1 MVEAVLL
8 QGRQL
13 RLVVS
18 GLMVGT
24 FVAALDTLVVIT
36 ALATISG
43 QLGGLAE
50 LPWIVTAYLLTSTAT
65 APVLGKL
72 GDLYGRKL
80 VYEWSIVVFVAGSLV
95 CGFSQSIAMLIV
107 GRAVQGLGAGGLQTL
122 PLAMVS
128 DVVPHR
134 LRAKYQGVMVA
145 GFGVASLAGPLLGG
159 VFVDGVSW
167 RWIFYINVPLGFAAW
182 FMSRRMPYV
191 PARPENTSVDIAGSV
206 VLTVLS
212 TCLLL
217 IVTWAGTTY
226 SFGSAPIVS
235 LVLACV
241 VLAVVLVRVE
251 RRARDPILPLV
262 LFRNP
267 TYRTDAAAVFL
278 LAVATYSG
286 WSLIPMF
293 MQLVEGASATQSAML
308 ILPFVAANT
317 LGAIGVGRLLAR
329 WPHYKTAAVIG
340 TALATAGFYSYAAL
354 DVGSGLLLL
363 SLLIVLSGGGIG
375 IANNVTTVIAQ
386 GAMPRADLGV
396 ATGVLRYCTTL
407 GYSVGASLGLTVFHN
422 DVAAAL
428 HGDPRLR
435 DLPAAVAQGS
445 PSALRG
451 LSPELRT
458 QLMHYFADALHVA
471 YLSTA
476 PFAVAALIAT
486 LLIRVREAETVA
498 ADRET
503 SWPAGH

>member
-13 RLVVS
+13 RVVVS

-80 VYEWSIVVFVAGSLV
+80 VYEWSIVVFVTGSLV
-95 CGFSQSIAMLIV
+95 CGFSQSIAMLIA

-145 GFGVASLAGPLLGG
+145 GFGIASLAGPLLGG
-159 VFVDGVSW
+159 LFVDGISW
-167 RWIFYINVPLGFAAW
+167 RWIFYINLPLGFAAW
-182 FMSRRMPYV
+182 YLSRRMPYV
-191 PARPENTSVDIAGSV
+191 PTRPENTSVDIAGSV
-206 VLTVLS
+206 VLTIFS

-226 SFGSAPIVS
+226 SFGSAQIVG
-235 LVLACV
+235 LLLAGVLLGVA
-241 VLAVVLVRVE
+241 LVRVE
-251 RRARDPILPLV
+251 WRARDPILPLG

-293 MQLVEGASATQSAML
+293 MQLVKGASATESAML
-308 ILPFVAANT
+308 ILPFVAANI
-317 LGAIGVGRLLAR
+317 LGAMGIGRLLAR
-329 WPHYKTAAVIG
+329 WQYYKAAAVFG
-340 TALATAGFYSYAAL
+340 TALAAAGFYSYAAL
-354 DVGSGLLLL
+354 GESSGLLLL
-363 SLLIVLSGGGIG
+363 SVLIVLTGGGIG
-375 IANNVTTVIAQ
+375 VANNVTTVIAQ
-386 GAMPRADLGV
+386 GAVPRADLGV
-396 ATGVLRYCTTL
+396 ATGVLRYCTSL
-407 GYSVGASLGLTVFHN
+407 GYAVGASLGLTVFHN
-422 DVAAAL
+422 HVARAL
-428 HGDPRLR
+428 RSDSNLHN
-435 DLPAAVAQGS
+435 LPASVAQGS
-445 PSALRG
+445 PSAVRG

-458 QLMHYFADALHVA
+458 QLTHYLAEALHFA

-476 PFAVAALIAT
+476 PFAVAALVVT
-486 LLIRVREAETVA
+486 LLIPVREAEPAA
-498 ADRET
+498 ADRE
-503 SWPAGH
+503 AEAA